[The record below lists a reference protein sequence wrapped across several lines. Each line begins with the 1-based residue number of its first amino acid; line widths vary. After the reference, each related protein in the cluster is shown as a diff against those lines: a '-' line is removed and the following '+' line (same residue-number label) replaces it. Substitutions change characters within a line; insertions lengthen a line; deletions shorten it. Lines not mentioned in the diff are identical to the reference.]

1 MRKISLLFAIIV
13 LLAGVS
19 VQAQRKSI
27 KPGIQPIPPPT
38 SMKVLI
44 QSEEGEGYFIFNP
57 TTGDY
62 WCNLCEY
69 DYELNGTKGQGKI
82 DGCNVYFNVIE
93 DGYSMFASANI
104 CEQQGK
110 CAIQITKMPGVN
122 FEIEP
127 INEYWSD
134 SDMRNNQAQCEPPK
148 K

>member
-1 MRKISLLFAIIV
+1 MRKLTLLLAIITLV
-13 LLAGVS
+13 AGVS
-19 VQAQRKSI
+19 VQAQIKSV
-27 KPGIQPIPPPT
+27 KPRIQPGPPPA

-44 QSEEGEGYFIFNP
+44 ESEQGEGYFIFNP

-69 DYELNGTKGQGKI
+69 GYELNGTKGVGKI
-82 DGCNVYFNVIE
+82 DGCNVYFSVIE
-93 DGYSMFASANI
+93 DGYHMFASVNI

-110 CAIQITKMPGVN
+110 CAIEITKMPGIN
-122 FEIEP
+122 FDIEP

-134 SDMRNNQAQCEPPK
+134 SDMRNNLGQCEPTK